1 MASRGDNDHAGRA
14 TLALLGPCLTL
25 LNTRK
30 FHSTGIMMRRVNATL
45 VLALMALGAASG
57 KALAASPEA
66 KSEVVGKSLGG
77 RPIECRVFGDGD
89 DVFWLIAT
97 IHGNEAAGTPLVA
110 EFERWLKAN
119 PTELDGR
126 RVVIIPVANPDGF
139 AENIRFNKNGVDLNR
154 NYPAGNWGGAEVKPG
169 ATPLSEPESRA
180 LMRVLCQY
188 FPHRAVSI
196 HQPLNCIDYDGPA
209 EKMAEAMAAK
219 CKLPVKKLG
228 SRPGSLGSFFGVT
241 LGKPIITLELPENA
255 GIDGDKLWNEYGEA
269 LIAALRYQHNDSSH
283 GK

>member
-1 MASRGDNDHAGRA
+1 MISPCGARVLARH
-14 TLALLGPCLTL
+14 TLSLLTSTSLQ
-25 LNTRK
+25 K
-30 FHSTGIMMRRVNATL
+30 FREMIMMHGDRAALASVL
-45 VLALMALGAASG
+45 VAV
-57 KALAASPEA
+57 ALAAPCAQAFAAPSPVYV
-66 KSEVVGKSLGG
+66 EVVGKSLDG
-77 RPIECRVFGDGD
+77 RPIECRVYGEGD

-110 EFERWLKAN
+110 KFEEWLKSN

-126 RVVIIPVANPDGF
+126 RVVIMPVANPDGF
-139 AENIRFNKNGVDLNR
+139 AENIRFNENGVDLNR
-154 NYPAGNWGGAEVKPG
+154 NFPAGNWGGANVKPG
-169 ATPLSEPESRA
+169 ASPLSEPESRA

-188 FPHRAVSI
+188 FPNRAVSI

-219 CKLPVKKLG
+219 CQLPVKKLG

-241 LGKPIITLELPENA
+241 LGKPIITLELPADA
-255 GIDGDKLWNEYGEA
+255 GMDGEKLWHEYGEA
-269 LIAALRYQHNDSSH
+269 LIAALRYQHNESSL